1 MHYVEMMKLNIATGI
16 SGFKQFRL
24 NGPFDP
30 SVTGSAVQPMGYDE
44 WSAIYERQETIGC
57 KVSCTFFKQNNNIGI
72 GYVYFIPDDDV
83 TTYVG
88 TEMRAVQSRPQT
100 IMKMIMPWNG
110 AGKMVTLKKYYR
122 IRNWIRQGVN
132 PDNLQ
137 SLVASLPLHQLY
149 LNIGVSTFTNA
160 AIVDDVDC
168 RLKMTFYTIFSHPD
182 PRLTLS

>member
-1 MHYVEMMKLNIATGI
+1 MSYVEMFKLNIATGI
-16 SGFKQFRL
+16 SGFRQFRL

-44 WSAIYERQETIGC
+44 YSALYQRQQTISC
-57 KVSCTFFKQNNNIGI
+57 TASCTFFKQNNNVGI
-72 GYVYFIPDDDV
+72 GYVYFVPDDDS

-110 AGKMVTLKKYYR
+110 AGKMVTLKKNYR
-122 IRNWIRQGVN
+122 IKNWIRPGVN
-132 PDNLQ
+132 PDNMQ
-137 SLVASLPLHQLY
+137 SFTSSLPIHQLY
-149 LNIGVSTFTNA
+149 LNVGVSTFTNA

-168 RLKMTFYTIFSHPD
+168 RLKLTYYVVFRHP
-182 PRLTLS
+182 PPQLTLS